1 MNKIALRV
9 VIVAL
14 VLTGCTEKQPNQN
27 TKTHTQSET
36 ASKTVKRPYDYSP
49 RIAYDQNGKAIVTI
63 QNYQR
68 AETHYFIKGR
78 VDAGMFGKVFIM
90 DKPTTADNQKVVRA
104 NPDVLFCYAVLDLTE
119 PATITLPENKGRF
132 MEIRIF
138 NEDHY
143 LKVLDYEP
151 GAYTL
156 TRENM
161 NTRYAHVAVRI
172 LADPNNPEDMKIAN
186 QLQRDV
192 KLDQNSPGTFEI
204 PDWDMA
210 SLEKVRKGLQI
221 ASSTLTTS
229 EGAFGDLGEAED
241 RVHLAGTALGWGGA
255 PERAA
260 KYLMV
265 TPEKNDG
272 QTPYTLRVKD
282 DVPVDGFWSVTVYN
296 KEGYFEK
303 NELDAYS
310 INNVIAKRD
319 ADGFITIRFG
329 GDPKADN
336 YLPIVDGWNYSVR
349 LYRARKELLD
359 GTYVFPEARVVP

>member
-1 MNKIALRV
+1 MYKKAIGV
-9 VIVAL
+9 VIGAL
-14 VLTGCTEKQPNQN
+14 VLFSCSEKQ
-27 TKTHTQSET
+27 TKMNAKDQSQSET
-36 ASKTVKRPYDYSP
+36 TPNTFARPYDYLP
-49 RIAYDQNGKAIVTI
+49 RIDYDQNGKAIVTI

-68 AETHYFIKGR
+68 AETHYFMKGR
-78 VDAGMFGKVFIM
+78 VDSGMFGKVFVM

-104 NPDVLFCYAVLDLTE
+104 NPDVLFCYAVLDLNE

-172 LADPNNPEDMKIAN
+172 LADPNDPEDMKLAN

-192 KLDQNSPGTFEI
+192 KLDQKSPGKFEI

-221 ASSTLTTS
+221 ASSTLSNS

-272 QTPYTLRVKD
+272 ETPYTLRVKD

-319 ADGFITIRFG
+319 GDGYITIRFG
-329 GDPKADN
+329 GDPQADN

-359 GTYVFPEARVVP
+359 GTYVFPKAIAAP